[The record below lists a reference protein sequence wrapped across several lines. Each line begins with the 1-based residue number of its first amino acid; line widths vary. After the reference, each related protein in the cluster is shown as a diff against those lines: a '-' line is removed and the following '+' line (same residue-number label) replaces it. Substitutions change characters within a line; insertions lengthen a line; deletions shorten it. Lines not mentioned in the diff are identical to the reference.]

1 MRRWAA
7 EVCNHSIATPS
18 GRAFANRPTKIA
30 AVDHALQNGRVKG
43 PMVHDARV
51 AALCIA
57 HGVTEFWTA
66 DRDFSRFPGLVAR
79 NPLHDS

>member
-1 MRRWAA
+1 MRPWAA
-7 EVCNHSIATPS
+7 KAYSHSIAMLS
-18 GRAFANRPTKIA
+18 GRASASRPTKIA
-30 AVDHALQNGRVKG
+30 AADHALQNGRVKG
-43 PMVHDARV
+43 PIVHDARV